1 MTWLCVTPFIVRLND
16 TKIIANMIRSD
27 NVKVWGEVSS
37 NLLDAFVDVVGL
49 NGLPLGVQAS
59 GDLQLL
65 SEGMVT
71 YHL

>member
-1 MTWLCVTPFIVRLND
+1 MTWLSTTPFIVRLND
-16 TKIIANMIRSD
+16 TKIIALSIPSN
-27 NVKVWGEVSS
+27 NVRVWEEVSS
-37 NLLDAFVDVVGL
+37 NWLDAFVDVVGL

-71 YHL
+71 DHL